1 MEHLVATSVLKM
13 VEEFLRISKGSLIY
27 TWKTC
32 IIQHVNCKI
41 IATFCIKICMMQF
54 LKDWMIS
61 ISSDLYEEI
70 LEVKSL
76 RGF

>member
-1 MEHLVATSVLKM
+1 
-13 VEEFLRISKGSLIY
+13 
-27 TWKTC
+27 
-32 IIQHVNCKI
+32 
-41 IATFCIKICMMQF
+41 MQF

-76 RGF
+76 RGFKKFTVQVAVSREKQKDKER

>member
-1 MEHLVATSVLKM
+1 M
-13 VEEFLRISKGSLIY
+13 
-27 TWKTC
+27 
-32 IIQHVNCKI
+32 IQQVNCKI
-41 IATFCIKICMMQF
+41 MATFCIKTCMMQF